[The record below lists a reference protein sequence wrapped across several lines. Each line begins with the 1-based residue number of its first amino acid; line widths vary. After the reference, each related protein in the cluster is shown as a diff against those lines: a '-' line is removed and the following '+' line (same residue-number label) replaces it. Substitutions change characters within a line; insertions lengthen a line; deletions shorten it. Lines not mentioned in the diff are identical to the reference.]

1 MTEGAAL
8 TEHTDGVDRRRSN
21 SGGDSAAVRLEA
33 ARLSF
38 GDRTLWDGL
47 DLTVAPGEFVAILG
61 PNGSGKTSLLKVL
74 LGQVGLSSGT
84 ARIAGSP
91 ARAGNHDIGYVPQ
104 QKTIDAGVQLRGV
117 DLVGLGVDG
126 HRWGLGL
133 RSRAER
139 KRKVAAAIADVGA
152 EHFAHAPLESMSGG
166 EQQRL
171 RVAQALVGDP
181 KVLLCD
187 EPLLSLDLANQRLVA
202 ELIDRRRH
210 THDTA
215 VLFVT
220 HEINPILPLVDR
232 VLYLVDGRFRI
243 GTPEQVMT
251 SAVLS
256 QLYRTQ
262 VDVLRVRGRLV
273 VVGTG
278 DTMDALG
285 TAGGHCHGPAG
296 DEFPHGDSATSA
308 VPADDAATSAGA
320 SAAKPL
326 PTPQTPAST
335 DAEATPAIPA
345 DSGNSAQ
352 SGLSTTHSV
361 VSGAIPGE
369 ESSTVRAS
377 ARSTPGESSTA
388 DETTASATSVGFRTS
403 ARTNEATH
411 PATDGSRTPAV
422 PTTADRAGS
431 GPSVDKPSPS
441 LATAVATASE
451 SPDDSAANGDGATGS
466 VHGNGMASA
475 CRTSADSP
483 EGNGDR
489 PARPADPEQSGARS

>member
-1 MTEGAAL
+1 MNEGAAL
-8 TEHTDGVDRRRSN
+8 TEHTAEVQRRRSN
-21 SGGDSAAVRLEA
+21 IGDDSAAVRLEA

-38 GDRTLWDGL
+38 GDRTLWEGL
-47 DLTVAPGEFVAILG
+47 DLTVARGEFVAVLG

-91 ARAGNHDIGYVPQ
+91 ARTGNPDIGYVPQ

-139 KRKVAAAIADVGA
+139 KRKVAAAVADVGA

-202 ELIDRRRH
+202 ELIDRRRR

-243 GTPEQVMT
+243 GTPEEVMT
-251 SAVLS
+251 SSVLS
-256 QLYRTQ
+256 ELYRTQ

-296 DEFPHGDSATSA
+296 DEFAPGGAAQDGSAAASEANDSTKTGHADSADSQAGEPADRSSTAHPVTNGATPAERIPAAASANGNATARAAAPEDAAPTPAITDNGKQTASAAHAPVELADGGHPATGDSA
-308 VPADDAATSAGA
+308 AGR
-320 SAAKPL
+320 
-326 PTPQTPAST
+326 T
-335 DAEATPAIPA
+335 
-345 DSGNSAQ
+345 
-352 SGLSTTHSV
+352 
-361 VSGAIPGE
+361 IPGNGK
-369 ESSTVRAS
+369 SSVAAS
-377 ARSTPGESSTA
+377 
-388 DETTASATSVGFRTS
+388 SA
-403 ARTNEATH
+403 
-411 PATDGSRTPAV
+411 PPV
-422 PTTADRAGS
+422 PPDL
-431 GPSVDKPSPS
+431 VD
-441 LATAVATASE
+441 
-451 SPDDSAANGDGATGS
+451 
-466 VHGNGMASA
+466 
-475 CRTSADSP
+475 
-483 EGNGDR
+483 GNGDR
-489 PARPADPEQSGARS
+489 SAADPDESGVRS